1 MQLSDGEIRDGDK
14 TNGDD
19 GSEEEKQYQILDPT
33 GQSYYQPS
41 DFVRVITFK
50 FYVYILEKLK
60 RFYLEKANF
69 FVRGKKKKSFVMSN
83 VRRRLQL
90 IHQYIT
96 FNQMDFHK
104 YTKEF

>member
-1 MQLSDGEIRDGDK
+1 MMFILSESDDDEPLIQRQSSPARENSADMQLSDGEIRDGDK

-50 FYVYILEKLK
+50 FYVYILEK
-60 RFYLEKANF
+60 F
-69 FVRGKKKKSFVMSN
+69 
-83 VRRRLQL
+83 
-90 IHQYIT
+90 
-96 FNQMDFHK
+96 
-104 YTKEF
+104 